1 MTDMKKAGSQTKM
14 LPWSSVA
21 DDPVTVRNILL
32 ATDFSPYSARALSYA
47 LGIAARY
54 AATLHLFHC
63 IDPTPYNMVASDA
76 VQTACEAAWRDMH
89 RLESDLRSNGL
100 MKGGLEVKLRVE
112 AADLQTVLPQIAR
125 DLDLGLIVAG
135 THGRTGWKK
144 VVLGSVAEILVDHAP
159 CPVLTVGPS
168 SNRNRL
174 EQFGPES
181 ILFASDPSA
190 RSKLAES
197 YALSL
202 ARKYNSRLTVAD
214 VLEDRAGRVLAEVSR
229 CEWSESALRDTIL
242 EREPAE
248 LPQLPT
254 EIGTES
260 DLILQ
265 VADDAAADLIVLT
278 VPAAHRFTNRFLSTN
293 SYRVVCGA
301 PCPVL
306 TVRAA

>member
-1 MTDMKKAGSQTKM
+1 MIER
-14 LPWSSVA
+14 SSASA
-21 DDPVTVRNILL
+21 DAVTLRNILL
-32 ATDFSPYSARALSYA
+32 ATDFSESSAKALNYA

-63 IDPTPYNMVASDA
+63 IDPTPYNMATPNA
-76 VQTACEAAWRDMH
+76 VQAACEAAWRDMH
-89 RLESDLRSNGL
+89 RLESDLRSRGL
-100 MKGGLEVKLRVE
+100 AKDIQVKLRVE
-112 AADLQTVLPQIAR
+112 AAVLPTVLPEIAR
-125 DLDLGLIVAG
+125 DLDLGLIVVG
-135 THGRTGWKK
+135 THGRTGWRKM
-144 VVLGSVAEILVDHAP
+144 VLGSVAEIVVDHAP

-168 SNRNRL
+168 TDRNRL

-202 ARKYNSRLTVAD
+202 ARKYNSSLTVAD
-214 VLEDRAGRVLAEVSR
+214 VLEDHGGRVLAKVSR
-229 CEWSESALRDTIL
+229 FEWSESALRDANL
-242 EREPAE
+242 EWKPAK
-248 LPQLPT
+248 LSQSAT

-265 VADDAAADLIVLT
+265 VAANAAADLIVLRA
-278 VPAAHRFTNRFLSTN
+278 PAGHRFTNRFLCTN
-293 SYRVVCGA
+293 SYRVVSGA

-306 TVRAA
+306 TVRAG

>member
-1 MTDMKKAGSQTKM
+1 MNEAGSRTKM

-21 DDPVTVRNILL
+21 DGPVTVRNILL
-32 ATDFSPYSARALSYA
+32 ATDFSQCSARALTYA
-47 LGIAARY
+47 LVIAARY

-63 IDPTPYNMVASDA
+63 IDPTPYNMVAPDA
-76 VQTACEAAWRDMH
+76 IQTACEAAWRDMH
-89 RLESDLRSNGL
+89 QLESDLLSRGL
-100 MKGGLEVKLRVE
+100 TKDVEVKLRVE
-112 AADLQTVLPQIAR
+112 AADLPTVLPEIAR
-125 DLDLGLIVAG
+125 DLDLGLIVVG

-144 VVLGSVAEILVDHAP
+144 VVLGSVAEIVVDHAP

-168 SNRNRL
+168 TDRNRL